1 MQPKVGQQLSQL
13 LVWAGIGLA
22 SIVLVMALL
31 YGLVSTIRRLVQG
44 DVAISPQAAFANTP
58 CITIVAD
65 PNPPLNVRS
74 TLGSRSAET
83 IVGTLE
89 NGTMLTVVAE
99 AEGWLHLKAP
109 LAGWVYE
116 ELTAVVCRT
125 PTVPTQPSL
134 SATPDLGELIF
145 AGATEQYQA
154 GRLED
159 AIAILRSIPPDSM
172 AYGRIE
178 DTVTQWRRDWRQAET
193 QFTRVQEAFE
203 AGQWSTVLADVER
216 MPAIR
221 FWRSKLTPLTMTAIV
236 QQQAPAAAQTP
247 IPPGTSQPLSFPNQ
261 QRSVSV
267 AGFFAG
273 TTPKSYLVQV
283 TQGQGLRVETAGT
296 TPLPQVFAPDGTA
309 LQPAMAPNET
319 AWHLQAPQ
327 TGIYRLE
334 LSRDRSPYPYA
345 FVISLDPGQG
355 VSSQGP

>member
-1 MQPKVGQQLSQL
+1 MQPKVGQQFGQR

-22 SIVLVMALL
+22 SMVLVIALL
-31 YGLVSTIRRLVQG
+31 YGFVTTIRRLVQG
-44 DVAISPQAAFANTP
+44 DVAISPQAAFAQTP
-58 CITIVAD
+58 CVTIVAD

-74 TLGSRSAET
+74 LLGTRSPET
-83 IVGTLE
+83 VVGTLA
-89 NGTMLTVVAE
+89 NGTVLTVVAE
-99 AEGWLHLKAP
+99 AQGWLHLKAP
-109 LAGWVYE
+109 VAGWVYQ

-125 PTVPTQPSL
+125 PAVPNQPSL

-159 AIAILRSIPPDSM
+159 AIAILRSIPPDSV

-193 QFTRVQEAFE
+193 QFTRVQQAFE
-203 AGQWSTVLADVER
+203 VGQWSTVLTEMER

-236 QQQAPAAAQTP
+236 QPQPLASPAPP
-247 IPPGTSQPLSFPNQ
+247 LLPGTSQRLSFRNE

-267 AGFFAG
+267 AGFFSG
-273 TTPKSYLVQV
+273 SPSQSYLIQAI
-283 TQGQGLRVETAGT
+283 QGQVLRVETAGA

-309 LQPAMAPNET
+309 LQPTMAADQT
-319 AWHLQAPQ
+319 AWHLQLPQ
-327 TGIYRLE
+327 TGAYRLE
-334 LSRDRSPYPYA
+334 LSRDLSPYNYA
-345 FVISLDPGQG
+345 LVISLDPDQ
-355 VSSQGP
+355 VEPNRVP